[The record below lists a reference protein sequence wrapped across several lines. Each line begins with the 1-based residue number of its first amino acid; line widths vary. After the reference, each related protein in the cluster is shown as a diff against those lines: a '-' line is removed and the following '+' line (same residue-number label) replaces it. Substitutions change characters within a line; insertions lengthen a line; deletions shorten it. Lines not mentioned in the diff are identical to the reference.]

1 MAFGAALNQ
10 QPKRSR
16 APLVGVVLLLG
27 GLAVAYAVWSAGKV
41 GGEPVIVVDA
51 PASVGDRAAF
61 TVVVTEPARGIV
73 DVVVS
78 LEGAGV
84 TKRILGE
91 VHNAPPASP
100 RAEPLQTEARIDV
113 VVGKS
118 VLPELS
124 EGTLKLTVSASRA
137 PSWLRKPEPVS
148 VEKTITVR
156 LTPPTVTPM
165 SSFVHVAQGG
175 SEVVVYEVGP
185 TSVSDGVVVAHAG
198 GPPWIFKGFALPGG
212 PPTRH
217 FAFFALPYDD
227 TGPEADVKA
236 RVSLFAQDELG
247 NRSTAAFVHK
257 YLPRPMGTDAI
268 ELKDPF
274 LQKVTSEIYGQTP
287 TLARPSVSG
296 GVLLDDYLVLNRKL
310 RQTNNAFLVELAQKS
325 PAKFFWTKAFQ
336 PFGDAAIK
344 GAFADRRTYTRDG
357 APVDTQDHLGFDL
370 ARVERTPVNAGND
383 GVTAFAGYFGI
394 YGNCVV
400 LDHGFGVMTLY
411 AHLSAMNVKEGDVVT
426 RGQTLGLTGATG
438 LAGGDHLHFTTLVGG
453 YAVNPIEWWDSH
465 WIKDRVKL
473 KLGDAFAF
481 VDGK

>member
-1 MAFGAALNQ
+1 MAFGEK
-10 QPKRSR
+10 PKRSR
-16 APLVGVVLLLG
+16 APFFGVVFLVGALG
-27 GLAVAYAVWSAGKV
+27 VGYAVWSAGKV

-61 TVVVTEPARGIV
+61 SVSVSEPLRGIV
-73 DVVVS
+73 DVVVT
-78 LEGAGV
+78 LEGAGIV
-84 TKRILGE
+84 KRTLGE

-100 RAEPLQTEARIDV
+100 RDDPTQIEAKLPI

-118 VLPELS
+118 VLPELT
-124 EGTLKLTVSASRA
+124 EGTLKLTITATRA
-137 PSWLRKPEPVS
+137 GSWLRKPDPVT
-148 VEKTITVR
+148 VEKTMIVR

-175 SEVVVYEVGP
+175 SEVIVYEVGP

-198 GPPWIFKGFALPGG
+198 GPPWTFRGFPLPGG
-212 PPTRH
+212 PATRH

-236 RVSLFAQDELG
+236 RVTLFAQDELG
-247 NRSTAAFVHK
+247 NRSTAPFVHK
-257 YLPRPMGTDAI
+257 YLPRPMGTDTI

-274 LQKVTSEIYGQTP
+274 LQKVTAEIFAQTP
-287 TLARPSVSG
+287 SLSKT

-310 RQTNNAFLVELAQKS
+310 RETNNAFLLELAQKS
-325 PAKFFWTKAFQ
+325 QGKFFFSKTFQ
-336 PFGDAAIK
+336 PFGDASIK

-357 APVDTQDHLGFDL
+357 AAVDTQDHLGFDL

-394 YGNCVV
+394 YGNCVII
-400 LDHGFGVMTLY
+400 DHGFGVMTLY
-411 AHLSAMNVKEGDVVT
+411 AHLSSMSVKEGDVVT

-453 YAVNPIEWWDSH
+453 YAVNPIEWWDGH
-465 WIKDRVKL
+465 WMKDRVKL
-473 KLGDAFAF
+473 KLGDAFPF
-481 VDGK
+481 DQ